1 MSPDEPRVSG
11 QDSGWVEATG
21 KTVAEATSA
30 GAKLVGAESAED
42 VVVEVLDEPQRGLL
56 GLGGREARVRVR
68 LRADKAQEIT
78 KLVEEALGVLGLVG
92 AQVSASLDNDG
103 YLHVGIA
110 GPSLGVLIGRRGE
123 TLDALQ
129 YLLNLAAA
137 RMPGP
142 PQRVV
147 LDVGGYRER
156 RRLTLERLA
165 SRVAD
170 SVRRSGREMV
180 LEPMTPQERKVI
192 HVFLAGQEGVR
203 SESRGEDPFRRIVVC
218 PSDGES
224 VESGAGAGDNEEEAP
239 AEPGNA
245 EGERPEPGNEEGER
259 PEPGNAEG
267 ERPEPGQ

>member
-1 MSPDEPRVSG
+1 MSPDEPRTAG
-11 QDSGWVEATG
+11 QDSGWIEATG
-21 KTVAEATSA
+21 KTVADATSA
-30 GAKLVGAESAED
+30 GVKLVGAESAED
-42 VVVEVLDEPQRGLL
+42 VIVEVLDEPQRGLL

-68 LRADKAQEIT
+68 IKADKAQGVT
-78 KLVEEALGVLGLVG
+78 KLVEDALGVLGLDG
-92 AQVSASLDNDG
+92 AQVSASRDDDG
-103 YLHVGIA
+103 YLHVGVS
-110 GPSLGVLIGRRGE
+110 GPNLGVLIGRRGE

-129 YLLNLAAA
+129 YLLNLATA

-142 PQRVV
+142 AQRVI

-165 SRVAD
+165 ERVAD

-218 PSDGES
+218 PADGRA
-224 VESGAGAGDNEEEAP
+224 VPSGTGAGDD
-239 AEPGNA
+239 
-245 EGERPEPGNEEGER
+245 EGETGAETGDAEDGTPETEE
-259 PEPGNAEG
+259 
-267 ERPEPGQ
+267 